1 MLPEH
6 IIDRK
11 IAERRGA
18 LVGHNRVFQFSYQ
31 RRDYFAKFYRG
42 EEGFQRETYALE
54 NFSRA
59 DIPVP
64 EIVFKSSS
72 YGEAAERLVVTER
85 LKGTM
90 LDQVKQNR
98 NKYCHEIGRLLSLI
112 HAIRIPPFIE
122 PLVIPTREIAGDIIR
137 LAAAMNIE
145 HPLLACVEQTLEEL
159 NASTDKVLLHG
170 DYIGRHI
177 FVFNEE
183 VTGIIDWE
191 CLRVARR
198 EIDLAHCCAFLD
210 IFGQPN
216 EVEKFIEGYGQ
227 PFDERLNNNFRLYY
241 KIIFAH
247 YWKRLEK
254 EHEHQRAL
262 HAIRTH
268 AV

>member
-11 IAERRGA
+11 IAERSDA
-18 LVGHNRVFQFSYQ
+18 LVGNNRVFQFSYQ
-31 RRDYFAKFYRG
+31 RRAYFAKFYRG

-64 EIVFKSSS
+64 EIVFKSSA
-72 YGEAAERLVVTER
+72 YGAAAERLVVTER
-85 LKGTM
+85 LRGTM
-90 LDQVKQNR
+90 LDKVKRNR
-98 NKYCHEIGRLLSLI
+98 DKYCYEIGRLLSRI
-112 HAIRIPPFIE
+112 HSIRIPSFIE
-122 PLVIPTREIAGDIIR
+122 PLVIPTREIAVDILR
-137 LAAAMNIE
+137 LAEAMNIE
-145 HPLLACVEQTLEEL
+145 HPLLGCVEQTLEKL
-159 NASTDKVLLHG
+159 NSSNDKVLLHG

-198 EIDLAHCCAFLD
+198 EIDIAHCCAFLD

-227 PFDERLNNNFRLYY
+227 PFDERLNDNFRLYY

-247 YWKRLEK
+247 YWKRLAK
-254 EHEHQRAL
+254 ENEHQRAL
-262 HAIRTH
+262 DAIRTH
-268 AV
+268 PV